1 MITEKAPAPERQAL
15 ALVKHME
22 GVQSY
27 RQALQ
32 TLQSTWDSLTLLGQL
47 SGVGTSMAS
56 TREAFERLTGDLLNH
71 LGREVS
77 RKTVRELAAK
87 AQVAI
92 DILVRNLFERTADI
106 GFLATDEDLREFAR
120 MAPVD
125 REPRRES
132 IRERLR
138 AYCAKYSVYAD
149 VVLLDTEGQVLAR
162 LDDSVSMERSRDPIV
177 ADALATGQ
185 PYVESYRQH
194 DLLPGGETLCYAY
207 RVTCGEQALG
217 VLVLCF
223 RLDNEMERIFGG
235 LARGQDWTVMTLL
248 DAQGHVLASSDPVQV
263 PRGLRL
269 AGAGAVG
276 GVVRHGG
283 REYLAV
289 ACEAQGYQGYLGPGW
304 RAQAMLPLEHAFDES
319 AASTLSGQDPRTLAS
334 VMRSPSLFDAALRDI
349 PLQAERIQADLNR
362 SVWNGSL
369 RAAATQTH
377 DGGTFSKVLLREIS
391 RTGARMQD
399 VFAQSIA
406 NLHETVVRSV
416 LGDGQLL
423 ASLAIDIMDRNLY
436 ERANDA
442 RWWALTSSLRAR
454 LARGNGP
461 AQDELGATLA
471 YINDL
476 YTVYANIVV
485 FDERGRVVAVS
496 RPQALPGI
504 VGETLGE
511 EWVAKVLALR
521 DEQSYA
527 VSAFQ
532 STPLYG
538 GKRTYVYGAA
548 IHAPA
553 SGGGETRP
561 VGGIAL
567 VFDAAPQFAAILRD
581 ALPRG
586 AGGQPVPGA
595 FAAFVDQGGQV
606 IACSDDRWVPGECL
620 PMASA
625 FLAMG
630 SGDSRSALLPQNGKV
645 CAVGAAM
652 SQGYREYKGPQDRY
666 RNDVLALVFQPL
678 CDVDAGQPVPATPAL
693 VLRPDGAERGA
704 RFDAATLR
712 VGETWFALRASSIVE
727 ALPPV
732 RLAER
737 PGVGSTFLGYVMHQ
751 GAPIAVH
758 DVATLLC
765 APGWH
770 TVGRQV
776 VVLSRPGLRSRF
788 GIVVDGLGDI
798 AEIALDRLQASPA
811 HARGTQP
818 LAEAIV
824 KLDAGHSLLFLLDVD
839 RLAVGL
845 GATAPAVAST
855 AAAPAATMAPA
866 PQPGALA
873 SLRRTG

>member
-1 MITEKAPAPERQAL
+1 MTLI
-15 ALVKHME
+15 KHME
-22 GVQSY
+22 GVQTY

-32 TLQSTWDSLTLLGQL
+32 ALQATWDSLTLLGQL

-56 TREAFERLTGDLLNH
+56 TREAFEQLTGDLLHH
-71 LGREVS
+71 LGCEVS

-92 DILVRNLFERTADI
+92 DTLVRNLFERTADI

-120 MAPVD
+120 MAPGD
-125 REPRRES
+125 RESRRVA
-132 IRERLR
+132 IRERLHS
-138 AYCAKYSVYAD
+138 YCAKYSVYAD

-162 LDDSVSMERSRDPIV
+162 LDGSAPMTQSRDPVI
-177 ADALATGQ
+177 AEALATTA
-185 PYVESYRQH
+185 PYVESHGQH
-194 DLLPGGETLCYAY
+194 DLLPGGESLCYAY
-207 RVTCGEQALG
+207 RVTGGDQALG
-217 VLVLCF
+217 VLLLCF
-223 RLDNEMERIFGG
+223 RLGNEMERIFGG
-235 LARGQDWTVMTLL
+235 LVRGQDWTVMTLL
-248 DAQGHVLASSDPVQV
+248 DAQGRVLASSDPVQV
-263 PRGLRL
+263 PLGLRL
-269 AGAGAVG
+269 AGASTVG
-276 GVVRHGG
+276 DVVRHGG

-289 ACEAQGYQGYLGPGW
+289 TCEAQGYQGYMGPGW
-304 RAQAMLPLEHAFDES
+304 RVQAMLPLEHAFDENTTGML
-319 AASTLSGQDPRTLAS
+319 AGQDPQTLAS

-369 RAAATQTH
+369 RVASAQTQ
-377 DGGTFSKVLLREIS
+377 DGGAFSKVLLREIS

-406 NLHETVVRSV
+406 NLHETVVCSV
-416 LGDGQLL
+416 LGDSQLL

-442 RWWALTSSLRAR
+442 RWWALTPSLRAR
-454 LARGNGP
+454 LARGRGP

-485 FDERGRVVAVS
+485 FDGHGRVVAVS
-496 RPQALPGI
+496 RPQALPGML
-504 VGETLGE
+504 GETLDE
-511 EWVAKVLALR
+511 EWVGKVLALR

-527 VSAFQ
+527 VSAFRP
-532 STPLYG
+532 TPLYG
-538 GKRTYVYGAA
+538 GQRTYVYGAA
-548 IHAPA
+548 IHASA
-553 SGGGETRP
+553 GGGAEARV

-581 ALPRG
+581 ALPRDP
-586 AGGQPVPGA
+586 GGRPAAGA

-625 FLAMG
+625 FLGMG
-630 SGDSRSALLPQNGKV
+630 AGHSRSALLPQNGKV
-645 CAVGAAM
+645 CAAGAAM

-666 RNDVLALVFQPL
+666 RNDVLAMVFQPL
-678 CDVDAGQPVPATPAL
+678 CDVDAAASTAAVPGLSLAS
-693 VLRPDGAERGA
+693 DGAGRGA

-712 VGETWFALRASSIVE
+712 VGETWFALRASAVVE
-727 ALPPV
+727 ALPNA

-758 DVATLLC
+758 DVATLVH

-770 TVGRQV
+770 TQGRQV
-776 VVLSRPGLRSRF
+776 VVLGRPGSRSRF

-798 AEIALDRLQASPA
+798 VEIAQDRLQACPA
-811 HARGTQP
+811 NMRGTASV
-818 LAEAIV
+818 AESIV
-824 KLDAGHSLLFLLDVD
+824 KLDAGHPLLLLVDVNQ
-839 RLAVGL
+839 LAASL
-845 GATAPAVAST
+845 GATAPAVAAP
-855 AAAPAATMAPA
+855 AAEPAATMARP
-866 PQPGALA
+866 PVPEVP
-873 SLRRTG
+873 LRRMV